1 MGAAEIGVDICCEAT
16 LTPRAALGIQTV
28 LARAGGW
35 AQQVPEG
42 SLVDRWYVLCGS
54 RGSS

>member
-28 LARAGGW
+28 LAGAGGW